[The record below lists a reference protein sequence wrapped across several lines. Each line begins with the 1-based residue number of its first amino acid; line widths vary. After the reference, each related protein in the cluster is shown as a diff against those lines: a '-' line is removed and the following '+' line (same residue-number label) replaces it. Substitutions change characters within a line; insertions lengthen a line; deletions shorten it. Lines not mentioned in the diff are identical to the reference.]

1 MKTDLKQSLNR
12 AVDQLP
18 HPSFRDIAD
27 QPVIKLEVMDRIAVQ
42 EENVHRKFSKQFYRY
57 AVPVFLCLLLL
68 LPGFGYVRSN
78 LLVDGIID
86 LDVNPSIE
94 ITINRRDRVLQVKGL
109 NEEAREVLDGTDYRT
124 WDVRDAVGD
133 LVLRLNDRQY
143 ISRDQRTVLLSVESK
158 SPEKTERIKKELSA
172 SIEAALAGTEI
183 QPLVVRQSRPKD
195 HGLQKKANE
204 YHISSGKMR
213 LVEEAARKAPDR
225 DERELA
231 GSAVDELYRL
241 LRNGGGGRP
250 DWLETDR
257 DLDDD
262 RDGDWDDQDRD
273 EDDGRDGD
281 DDGQERD
288 KEAAGRDDEGR
299 DDDDDRDDEDWD
311 DDGHTRGN
319 GGNHTRDNDGEDR
332 DSDGDS
338 ETKGPGKAERKD
350 SGKDSDG
357 SGRREHDSD
366 SDDDDE
372 DDDNDDDKADDK
384 DGKSA
389 VNGQGNHRETNPA
402 GQNDS
407 ADDRDDDDSG
417 HDDGKEANGGKDG
430 DEDDSGQNDGR
441 EDDDDR
447 DDDNGG
453 GKDNDGDDDD
463 GGDDDSGDDDG
474 DDGDNGEDDD

>member
-27 QPVIKLEVMDRIAVQ
+27 QPVIKMEVMDRIAVQ
-42 EENVHRKFSKQFYRY
+42 EENVHRKYSKQFYRY

-288 KEAAGRDDEGR
+288 KEAAGRDDE
-299 DDDDDRDDEDWD
+299 DRDDEDWD

-366 SDDDDE
+366 SDDGDE

-430 DEDDSGQNDGR
+430 GDEDDDDSGQNDGR
-441 EDDDDR
+441 EDDVDR

-453 GKDNDGDDDD
+453 GKDNDGD
-463 GGDDDSGDDDG
+463 DDDSGDDDG

>member
-27 QPVIKLEVMDRIAVQ
+27 PPVIKMETMDRFAAQ
-42 EENVHRKFSKQFYRY
+42 EEKSRRKDWKQFYRY

-94 ITINRRDRVLQVKGL
+94 ITINRRDRVLQVTGL
-109 NEEAREVLDGTDYRT
+109 NEEAVEILAGTDYRT
-124 WDVRDAVGD
+124 WDVRDAVSD
-133 LVLRLNDRQY
+133 LILRLNDKQY
-143 ISRDQRTVLLSVESK
+143 ISRNQRTVLLSVDSK
-158 SPEKTERIKKELSA
+158 NPEKAERIKQELSA

-195 HGLQKKANE
+195 RDLQKRANE

-213 LVEEAARKAPDR
+213 LVEEAARKDPDR

-231 GSAVDELYRL
+231 GTAVDELYRL

-257 DLDDD
+257 DADEDWDSDDQ
-262 RDGDWDDQDRD
+262 DGDDDDQDRD
-273 EDDGRDGD
+273 E
-281 DDGQERD
+281 E
-288 KEAAGRDDEGR
+288 EADR
-299 DDDDDRDDEDWD
+299 DDDDRDDD
-311 DDGHTRGN
+311 D
-319 GGNHTRDNDGEDR
+319 RDNDDRDDDDRADDDQADADRDDDRDDDDRDDDQNDDAGRIDDDR

-338 ETKGPGKAERKD
+338 EKKSPGKAERKD
-350 SGKDSDG
+350 SDDSD
-357 SGRREHDSD
+357 RRGHDSD
-366 SDDDDE
+366 SDDGDE
-372 DDDNDDDKADDK
+372 DDDKDDDK
-384 DGKSA
+384 DGKRA
-389 VNGQGNHRETNPA
+389 VNGQGNHRETNPT
-402 GQNDS
+402 GKNDS
-407 ADDRDDDDSG
+407 ADDRDDD
-417 HDDGKEANGGKDG
+417 HDDD
-430 DEDDSGQNDGR
+430 DDDDSDHDGGPDDDRSQNDGR

-453 GKDNDGDDDD
+453 GKDDDGD
-463 GGDDDSGDDDG
+463 DDDSGDDDG
-474 DDGDNGEDDD
+474 DDGDSGEDDD

>member
-27 QPVIKLEVMDRIAVQ
+27 PPVIKMETMDRFAAQ
-42 EENVHRKFSKQFYRY
+42 EEKSRRKDWKQFYRY

-94 ITINRRDRVLQVKGL
+94 ITINRRDRVLQVTGL
-109 NEEAREVLDGTDYRT
+109 NEEAVEILAGTDYRT

-133 LVLRLNDRQY
+133 LILRLNDKQY
-143 ISRDQRTVLLSVESK
+143 ISRNQRTVLLSVDSK
-158 SPEKTERIKKELSA
+158 NPEKAERIKQELSA

-195 HGLQKKANE
+195 RDLQKRANE

-231 GSAVDELYRL
+231 GTAVDELYRL

-257 DLDDD
+257 DADEDWDSDDQ
-262 RDGDWDDQDRD
+262 DGDDDDQDRD
-273 EDDGRDGD
+273 E
-281 DDGQERD
+281 E
-288 KEAAGRDDEGR
+288 EAGR
-299 DDDDDRDDEDWD
+299 DDDDRDDDDRDDADRD
-311 DDGHTRGN
+311 DDD
-319 GGNHTRDNDGEDR
+319 RDDADWADTDRDDDDRNDDDR

-338 ETKGPGKAERKD
+338 EKKSPGKAERKD
-350 SGKDSDG
+350 SDDSD
-357 SGRREHDSD
+357 RRGHDSG
-366 SDDDDE
+366 SD
-372 DDDNDDDKADDK
+372 
-384 DGKSA
+384 
-389 VNGQGNHRETNPA
+389 
-402 GQNDS
+402 
-407 ADDRDDDDSG
+407 
-417 HDDGKEANGGKDG
+417 DG
-430 DEDDSGQNDGR
+430 DEDD
-441 EDDDDR
+441 EDDK
-447 DDDNGG
+447 DDDCLLYTSPSPR
-453 GKDNDGDDDD
+453 DC
-463 GGDDDSGDDDG
+463 S
-474 DDGDNGEDDD
+474 

>member
-42 EENVHRKFSKQFYRY
+42 EENVHRKYSKQFYRY

-109 NEEAREVLDGTDYRT
+109 NEEAREVLAGTDYRT

-262 RDGDWDDQDRD
+262 REGDWDDQDQD

-281 DDGQERD
+281 DDGQDRD
-288 KEAAGRDDEGR
+288 KEAAGRDDE
-299 DDDDDRDDEDWD
+299 DRDDEDWD

-366 SDDDDE
+366 SDDGDE

-441 EDDDDR
+441 EDDVDR

-453 GKDNDGDDDD
+453 GKDNDGDDDNR
-463 GGDDDSGDDDG
+463 GDDDGGDDDG
-474 DDGDNGEDDD
+474 DDGEDDD

>member
-42 EENVHRKFSKQFYRY
+42 EENVHRKYSKQFYRY

-109 NEEAREVLDGTDYRT
+109 NEEAREVLAGTDYRT

-262 RDGDWDDQDRD
+262 REGDWDDQ
-273 EDDGRDGD
+273 
-281 DDGQERD
+281 
-288 KEAAGRDDEGR
+288 
-299 DDDDDRDDEDWD
+299 DRDDEDWD

-366 SDDDDE
+366 SDDGDE

-441 EDDDDR
+441 EDDVDR

-453 GKDNDGDDDD
+453 GKDNDGDDDNS
-463 GGDDDSGDDDG
+463 GDDDGGDDDG
-474 DDGDNGEDDD
+474 DDGEDDD

>member
-27 QPVIKLEVMDRIAVQ
+27 PPVIKMETMDRFAVQ
-42 EENVHRKFSKQFYRY
+42 EEKSRRKDWKQFYRY

-94 ITINRRDRVLQVKGL
+94 ITINRRDRVLQVTGL
-109 NEEAREVLDGTDYRT
+109 NEEAVEILAGTDYRT

-133 LVLRLNDRQY
+133 LILRLNDKQY
-143 ISRDQRTVLLSVESK
+143 ISRNQRTVLLSVDSK
-158 SPEKTERIKKELSA
+158 NPEKAERIKQELSA

-195 HGLQKKANE
+195 RDLQKRANE
-204 YHISSGKMR
+204 YHISSGKLR

-231 GSAVDELYRL
+231 GTAVDELYHL

-257 DLDDD
+257 DADEDWDSDDQ
-262 RDGDWDDQDRD
+262 DGDDDDQDRD
-273 EDDGRDGD
+273 EEG
-281 DDGQERD
+281 
-288 KEAAGRDDEGR
+288 AGRDDADR
-299 DDDDDRDDEDWD
+299 DDDDRDDADQND
-311 DDGHTRGN
+311 DDGRI
-319 GGNHTRDNDGEDR
+319 DDDR

-338 ETKGPGKAERKD
+338 EKKSPGKAERKD
-350 SGKDSDG
+350 SDDSD
-357 SGRREHDSD
+357 RRGHDSG
-366 SDDDDE
+366 SDDGDEDDE
-372 DDDNDDDKADDK
+372 DDKDDDK
-384 DGKSA
+384 DGKRA
-389 VNGQGNHRETNPA
+389 VYGQGNHRETNPT
-402 GQNDS
+402 GKNDS
-407 ADDRDDDDSG
+407 ADDRDDD
-417 HDDGKEANGGKDG
+417 HDD
-430 DEDDSGQNDGR
+430 DDSDHDGGPDDDRSQNDGR
-441 EDDDDR
+441 EEDDDR

-453 GKDNDGDDDD
+453 GKDDDGDDDD
-463 GGDDDSGDDDG
+463 SGDEDG
-474 DDGDNGEDDD
+474 DDGDSGEDDD

>member
-27 QPVIKLEVMDRIAVQ
+27 PPVIKMETMDRFAAQ
-42 EENVHRKFSKQFYRY
+42 EEKSRRKDWKQFYRY

-94 ITINRRDRVLQVKGL
+94 ITINRRDRVLQVTGL
-109 NEEAREVLDGTDYRT
+109 NEEAVEILAGTDYRT
-124 WDVRDAVGD
+124 WDVRDVVGD
-133 LVLRLNDRQY
+133 LILRLNDKQY
-143 ISRDQRTVLLSVESK
+143 ISRNQRTVLLSVDSK
-158 SPEKTERIKKELSA
+158 NPEKAERIKQELSA

-195 HGLQKKANE
+195 RDLQKRANE

-231 GSAVDELYRL
+231 GTAVDELYRL

-257 DLDDD
+257 DADEDWDSDDQ
-262 RDGDWDDQDRD
+262 DGDDDDQDRD
-273 EDDGRDGD
+273 E
-281 DDGQERD
+281 E
-288 KEAAGRDDEGR
+288 EAGR
-299 DDDDDRDDEDWD
+299 DDDDRDDDDRDDADRD
-311 DDGHTRGN
+311 DDD
-319 GGNHTRDNDGEDR
+319 RDDADWADTDRDDDDRNDDDR

-338 ETKGPGKAERKD
+338 EKKSPGKAERKD
-350 SGKDSDG
+350 SDDSD
-357 SGRREHDSD
+357 RRGHDSG
-366 SDDDDE
+366 SDDGDEDDE
-372 DDDNDDDKADDK
+372 DDKDDDK
-384 DGKSA
+384 DGKRA
-389 VNGQGNHRETNPA
+389 VNGQGNHRETNPT
-402 GQNDS
+402 GKNGS
-407 ADDRDDDDSG
+407 ADDRDADHDDDDDDDSD
-417 HDDGKEANGGKDG
+417 HDGGPDG
-430 DEDDSGQNDGR
+430 DRSQNDGG

-453 GKDNDGDDDD
+453 GKDDDGDE
-463 GGDDDSGDDDG
+463 DDSGDEDG
-474 DDGDNGEDDD
+474 DDGDSGEDDD

>member
-27 QPVIKLEVMDRIAVQ
+27 PPVIKMETMDRFAAQ
-42 EENVHRKFSKQFYRY
+42 EEKSRRKDWKQFYRY

-94 ITINRRDRVLQVKGL
+94 ITINRRDRVLQVTGL
-109 NEEAREVLDGTDYRT
+109 NEEAVEILAGTDYRT

-133 LVLRLNDRQY
+133 LILRLNDKQY
-143 ISRDQRTVLLSVESK
+143 ISRNQRTVLLSVDSK
-158 SPEKTERIKKELSA
+158 NPEKAERIKQELSA

-195 HGLQKKANE
+195 RDLQKRANE

-231 GSAVDELYRL
+231 GTAVDELYRL

-257 DLDDD
+257 DADEDWDSDDQ
-262 RDGDWDDQDRD
+262 DGDDDDQDRD
-273 EDDGRDGD
+273 E
-281 DDGQERD
+281 E
-288 KEAAGRDDEGR
+288 EAGR
-299 DDDDDRDDEDWD
+299 DDDDRDDDDRD
-311 DDGHTRGN
+311 DDD
-319 GGNHTRDNDGEDR
+319 RDDDDRADDDQADADRDDDRDDDDRDDDQNADDGWIDDDR

-338 ETKGPGKAERKD
+338 EKKSPGKAERKD
-350 SGKDSDG
+350 SDDSD
-357 SGRREHDSD
+357 RRGHDSG
-366 SDDDDE
+366 SDDGDE
-372 DDDNDDDKADDK
+372 DDDKDDDK
-384 DGKSA
+384 DGKRA
-389 VNGQGNHRETNPA
+389 VNSQGNHRETNPT
-402 GQNDS
+402 GKNDS
-407 ADDRDDDDSG
+407 ADDRDADHDDDDDDDSD
-417 HDDGKEANGGKDG
+417 HDGGPDG
-430 DEDDSGQNDGR
+430 DRSQNDGR

-453 GKDNDGDDDD
+453 GKDDNGD
-463 GGDDDSGDDDG
+463 DDDSGDEDG
-474 DDGDNGEDDD
+474 DDGDSGEDDD

>member
-27 QPVIKLEVMDRIAVQ
+27 PPVIKMETMDRFAAQ
-42 EENVHRKFSKQFYRY
+42 EEKSWRKDLKQFYRY

-78 LLVDGIID
+78 LLVDGISD

-94 ITINRRDRVLQVKGL
+94 ITINRRDRVLQVTGL
-109 NEEAREVLDGTDYRT
+109 NEEAVEILAGTDYRT
-124 WDVRDAVGD
+124 WDVREAVGD
-133 LVLRLNDRQY
+133 LILRLNDKQY
-143 ISRDQRTVLLSVESK
+143 ISRNQRTVLLSVDSK
-158 SPEKTERIKKELSA
+158 NPEKAERIKQELSA

-195 HGLQKKANE
+195 RDLQKRANE

-231 GSAVDELYRL
+231 GTAVDELYRL

-257 DLDDD
+257 DPDEDWDSDDQDDD
-262 RDGDWDDQDRD
+262 DDGQDRD
-273 EDDGRDGD
+273 EKEADQD
-281 DDGQERD
+281 DDDR
-288 KEAAGRDDEGR
+288 
-299 DDDDDRDDEDWD
+299 DDDDRDDEDRDDDDQNDDDRD
-311 DDGHTRGN
+311 DDGRN
-319 GGNHTRDNDGEDR
+319 DDDRDDDDR
-332 DSDGDS
+332 DSGGDS
-338 ETKGPGKAERKD
+338 EKKSPGKAERKD
-350 SGKDSDG
+350 SDDSD
-357 SGRREHDSD
+357 RRGHDSG
-366 SDDDDE
+366 SDDGDE
-372 DDDNDDDKADDK
+372 DDDKDDDKDYDKDDEK
-384 DGKSA
+384 DGKRA
-389 VNGQGNHRETNPA
+389 VNGQGNHREPNPA
-402 GQNDS
+402 GKNDS
-407 ADDRDDDDSG
+407 ADDRDADHDDD
-417 HDDGKEANGGKDG
+417 A
-430 DEDDSGQNDGR
+430 DDSDHDGGPDDDRSQNAGR

-453 GKDNDGDDDD
+453 GKDDD
-463 GGDDDSGDDDG
+463 GDDDG
-474 DDGDNGEDDD
+474 DDGDSGEYDD

>member
-42 EENVHRKFSKQFYRY
+42 EENVHRKYSKQFYRY

-94 ITINRRDRVLQVKGL
+94 ITINSRDRVLQVKGL
-109 NEEAREVLDGTDYRT
+109 NEEAREVLAGTDYRT

-262 RDGDWDDQDRD
+262 REGDWDDQDQD

-281 DDGQERD
+281 DDGQDRD
-288 KEAAGRDDEGR
+288 KEAAGRDDE
-299 DDDDDRDDEDWD
+299 DRDDEDWD

-366 SDDDDE
+366 SDDGDE

-441 EDDDDR
+441 EDDVDR

-453 GKDNDGDDDD
+453 GKDNDGDDDNS
-463 GGDDDSGDDDG
+463 GDDDGGDDDG
-474 DDGDNGEDDD
+474 DDGEDDD

>member
-27 QPVIKLEVMDRIAVQ
+27 QPVIKMEVMDRIAVQ
-42 EENVHRKFSKQFYRY
+42 EENVHRKYSKQFYRY

-281 DDGQERD
+281 DDG
-288 KEAAGRDDEGR
+288 R
-299 DDDDDRDDEDWD
+299 DDDDDRDDDEDRDDEDWD

-366 SDDDDE
+366 SDDGDE
-372 DDDNDDDKADDK
+372 DDDNHDDKADDK

-430 DEDDSGQNDGR
+430 GDEDDDDSGQNDGR

-453 GKDNDGDDDD
+453 GKDNNGDDDD
-463 GGDDDSGDDDG
+463 SGDDDSGDDDG

>member
-27 QPVIKLEVMDRIAVQ
+27 PPVIKMETMDRFAAQ
-42 EENVHRKFSKQFYRY
+42 EEKSRRKDWKQFYRY

-94 ITINRRDRVLQVKGL
+94 ITINRRDRVLQVTGL
-109 NEEAREVLDGTDYRT
+109 NEEAVEILAGTDYRT
-124 WDVRDAVGD
+124 WDVRDAVSD
-133 LVLRLNDRQY
+133 LILRLNDKQY
-143 ISRDQRTVLLSVESK
+143 ISRNQRTVLLSVDSK
-158 SPEKTERIKKELSA
+158 NPEKAERIKQELSA
-172 SIEAALAGTEI
+172 SIEVALAGTEI

-195 HGLQKKANE
+195 RDLQKRANE

-213 LVEEAARKAPDR
+213 LVEEAARKDPDR

-231 GSAVDELYRL
+231 GTAVDELYRL

-257 DLDDD
+257 DADEDWDSDDQ
-262 RDGDWDDQDRD
+262 DGDDADQDRD
-273 EDDGRDGD
+273 EEGT
-281 DDGQERD
+281 
-288 KEAAGRDDEGR
+288 GRDDAGR
-299 DDDDDRDDEDWD
+299 DDDDRDDDDRD
-311 DDGHTRGN
+311 DDD
-319 GGNHTRDNDGEDR
+319 RDDDDRADDDQADADRDDDRDDDDRDDDQNADDGWIDDDR

-338 ETKGPGKAERKD
+338 EKKSPGKAERKD
-350 SGKDSDG
+350 SDDSD
-357 SGRREHDSD
+357 RRGHDSD
-366 SDDDDE
+366 SDDGDE
-372 DDDNDDDKADDK
+372 DDDKDDDK
-384 DGKSA
+384 DGKRA
-389 VNGQGNHRETNPA
+389 VKGQGNHRETNPT
-402 GQNDS
+402 GKNDS
-407 ADDRDDDDSG
+407 ADDRGADHDDHDDDDSD
-417 HDDGKEANGGKDG
+417 HDGGP
-430 DEDDSGQNDGR
+430 DDDRSQNDGR

-453 GKDNDGDDDD
+453 GKDDDGDE
-463 GGDDDSGDDDG
+463 DDSGDEDG
-474 DDGDNGEDDD
+474 DDGDSGEDDD

>member
-27 QPVIKLEVMDRIAVQ
+27 PPVIKMETMDRFAAQ
-42 EENVHRKFSKQFYRY
+42 EEKSRRKDWKQFYRY

-94 ITINRRDRVLQVKGL
+94 ITINRRDRVLQVTGL
-109 NEEAREVLDGTDYRT
+109 NEEAVEILAGTDYRT

-133 LVLRLNDRQY
+133 LILRLNDKQY
-143 ISRDQRTVLLSVESK
+143 ISRNQRTVLLSVDSK
-158 SPEKTERIKKELSA
+158 NPEKAERIKQELSA

-195 HGLQKKANE
+195 RDLQKRANE

-231 GSAVDELYRL
+231 GTAVDELYRL

-257 DLDDD
+257 DADEDWDSDDQ
-262 RDGDWDDQDRD
+262 DGDDDDQDRD
-273 EDDGRDGD
+273 E
-281 DDGQERD
+281 E
-288 KEAAGRDDEGR
+288 EADR
-299 DDDDDRDDEDWD
+299 DDDDRDDDDRD
-311 DDGHTRGN
+311 DDD
-319 GGNHTRDNDGEDR
+319 RDDDDRADDDQADADRDDDRDDDDRDDDQNDDDR

-338 ETKGPGKAERKD
+338 EKKSPGKAERKD
-350 SGKDSDG
+350 SDDSD
-357 SGRREHDSD
+357 RRGHDSG
-366 SDDDDE
+366 SDDGDE
-372 DDDNDDDKADDK
+372 DDDKDDDK
-384 DGKSA
+384 DGKRA
-389 VNGQGNHRETNPA
+389 VNGQGNHRETNPT
-402 GQNDS
+402 GKNDS
-407 ADDRDDDDSG
+407 ADDRDADHDDDDSD
-417 HDDGKEANGGKDG
+417 HDGGP
-430 DEDDSGQNDGR
+430 DDDRSQNDGR

-453 GKDNDGDDDD
+453 GKDDDGDE
-463 GGDDDSGDDDG
+463 DDSGDEDG
-474 DDGDNGEDDD
+474 DDGDSGEDDD

>member
-42 EENVHRKFSKQFYRY
+42 EENVHRKYSKQFYRY

-109 NEEAREVLDGTDYRT
+109 NEEAREVLAGTDYRT

-250 DWLETDR
+250 DGLETDR

-262 RDGDWDDQDRD
+262 REGDWDDQDQD

-281 DDGQERD
+281 DDGQDRD
-288 KEAAGRDDEGR
+288 KEAAGRDDE
-299 DDDDDRDDEDWD
+299 DRDDEDWD

-366 SDDDDE
+366 SDDGDE

-441 EDDDDR
+441 EDDVDR

-453 GKDNDGDDDD
+453 GKDNDGDDDNS
-463 GGDDDSGDDDG
+463 GDDDGGDDDG
-474 DDGDNGEDDD
+474 DDGEDDD

>member
-27 QPVIKLEVMDRIAVQ
+27 QPVIKMEVMDRIAVQ
-42 EENVHRKFSKQFYRY
+42 EENVHRKYSKQFYRY

-281 DDGQERD
+281 DDGRD
-288 KEAAGRDDEGR
+288 DDEERDDEE
-299 DDDDDRDDEDWD
+299 DRDDED
-311 DDGHTRGN
+311 G
-319 GGNHTRDNDGEDR
+319 

-366 SDDDDE
+366 SDDGDE

-389 VNGQGNHRETNPA
+389 VNGQGNHRETNPT

-453 GKDNDGDDDD
+453 GKDNAGDDDD

>member
-42 EENVHRKFSKQFYRY
+42 EENVHRKYSKQFYRY

-109 NEEAREVLDGTDYRT
+109 NEEAREVLARTHYRT

-262 RDGDWDDQDRD
+262 REGDWDDQDQD

-281 DDGQERD
+281 DDGQDRD
-288 KEAAGRDDEGR
+288 KEAAGRDDE
-299 DDDDDRDDEDWD
+299 DRDDEDWD

-366 SDDDDE
+366 SDDGDE

-441 EDDDDR
+441 EDDVDR

-453 GKDNDGDDDD
+453 GKDNDGDDDNS
-463 GGDDDSGDDDG
+463 GDDDGGDDDG
-474 DDGDNGEDDD
+474 DDGEDDD

>member
-27 QPVIKLEVMDRIAVQ
+27 PPVIKMETMDRFAAQ
-42 EENVHRKFSKQFYRY
+42 EEKSRRKDWKQFYRY

-94 ITINRRDRVLQVKGL
+94 ITINRRDRVLQVTGL
-109 NEEAREVLDGTDYRT
+109 NEEAVEILAGTDYRT

-133 LVLRLNDRQY
+133 LILRLNDKQY
-143 ISRDQRTVLLSVESK
+143 ISRNQRTVLLSVDSK
-158 SPEKTERIKKELSA
+158 NPEKAERIKQELSA

-195 HGLQKKANE
+195 RDLQKRANE

-231 GSAVDELYRL
+231 GTAVDELYRL

-257 DLDDD
+257 DADEDWDSDDQ
-262 RDGDWDDQDRD
+262 DGDDDDQDRD
-273 EDDGRDGD
+273 E
-281 DDGQERD
+281 E
-288 KEAAGRDDEGR
+288 EAGR
-299 DDDDDRDDEDWD
+299 DDDDRDDDDRD
-311 DDGHTRGN
+311 DDD
-319 GGNHTRDNDGEDR
+319 RDDDDRADDDQADADRDDDRDDDDRDDDQNADDGWIDDDR

-338 ETKGPGKAERKD
+338 EKKSPGKAERKD
-350 SGKDSDG
+350 SDDSD
-357 SGRREHDSD
+357 RRGHDSG
-366 SDDDDE
+366 SDDGDE
-372 DDDNDDDKADDK
+372 DDDKDDDK
-384 DGKSA
+384 DGKRA
-389 VNGQGNHRETNPA
+389 VNSQGNHRETNPT
-402 GQNDS
+402 GKNDS
-407 ADDRDDDDSG
+407 ADDRGADHDDDDDDDSD
-417 HDDGKEANGGKDG
+417 HDGGPDG
-430 DEDDSGQNDGR
+430 DRSQNDGR

-453 GKDNDGDDDD
+453 GKDDDGDE
-463 GGDDDSGDDDG
+463 DDSGDEDG
-474 DDGDNGEDDD
+474 DDGDSGEDDD

>member
-27 QPVIKLEVMDRIAVQ
+27 PPVIKMETMDRFAAQ
-42 EENVHRKFSKQFYRY
+42 EEKSRRKDWKQFYRY

-94 ITINRRDRVLQVKGL
+94 ITINRRDRVLQVTGL
-109 NEEAREVLDGTDYRT
+109 NEEAVEILAGTDYRT

-133 LVLRLNDRQY
+133 LILRLNDKQY
-143 ISRDQRTVLLSVESK
+143 ISRNQRTVLLSVDSK
-158 SPEKTERIKKELSA
+158 NPEKAERIKQELSA

-195 HGLQKKANE
+195 RDLQKRANE

-231 GSAVDELYRL
+231 GTAVDELYRL

-257 DLDDD
+257 DADWDSDDQ
-262 RDGDWDDQDRD
+262 DGDDDDQDRD
-273 EDDGRDGD
+273 EEG
-281 DDGQERD
+281 
-288 KEAAGRDDEGR
+288 AGRDDAGR
-299 DDDDDRDDEDWD
+299 DDDDRDDDDRDDDDRDDADRADADRDDDDRDDDQND
-311 DDGHTRGN
+311 DDGRI
-319 GGNHTRDNDGEDR
+319 DDDR

-338 ETKGPGKAERKD
+338 EKKSPGKAERKD
-350 SGKDSDG
+350 SDDSD
-357 SGRREHDSD
+357 RRGHDSG
-366 SDDDDE
+366 SDDGDE
-372 DDDNDDDKADDK
+372 DDDKDDDK
-384 DGKSA
+384 DGKRA
-389 VNGQGNHRETNPA
+389 VNGQGNHRETNPT
-402 GQNDS
+402 GKNDS
-407 ADDRDDDDSG
+407 ADDRDDD
-417 HDDGKEANGGKDG
+417 HDD
-430 DEDDSGQNDGR
+430 DDSDHDGGPDDDRSQNDGR

-453 GKDNDGDDDD
+453 GKDDDGDE
-463 GGDDDSGDDDG
+463 DG
-474 DDGDNGEDDD
+474 DDGDSGEDDD

>member
-27 QPVIKLEVMDRIAVQ
+27 PPVIKMETMDRFAAQ
-42 EENVHRKFSKQFYRY
+42 EEKSRRKDWKQFYRY

-94 ITINRRDRVLQVKGL
+94 ITINRRDRVLQVTGL
-109 NEEAREVLDGTDYRT
+109 NEEAVEILAGTDYRT

-133 LVLRLNDRQY
+133 LILRLNDKQY
-143 ISRDQRTVLLSVESK
+143 ISRNQRTVLLSVDSK
-158 SPEKTERIKKELSA
+158 NPEKAERIKQELSA

-195 HGLQKKANE
+195 RDLQKRANE

-231 GSAVDELYRL
+231 GTAVDELYRL

-257 DLDDD
+257 DADEDWDSDDQ
-262 RDGDWDDQDRD
+262 DGDDDDQDRD
-273 EDDGRDGD
+273 EEETDR
-281 DDGQERD
+281 
-288 KEAAGRDDEGR
+288 
-299 DDDDDRDDEDWD
+299 DDDDRDDDDRD
-311 DDGHTRGN
+311 DDD
-319 GGNHTRDNDGEDR
+319 RDDDDRADDDQADADRDDDRDDDDRDDDQNDDDR

-338 ETKGPGKAERKD
+338 EKKSPGKAERKD
-350 SGKDSDG
+350 SDDSD
-357 SGRREHDSD
+357 RRGHDSG
-366 SDDDDE
+366 SDDGDE
-372 DDDNDDDKADDK
+372 DDDKDDDK
-384 DGKSA
+384 DGKRA
-389 VNGQGNHRETNPA
+389 VNGQGNHRETNPT
-402 GQNDS
+402 GKNDS
-407 ADDRDDDDSG
+407 ADDRDADHDDDDSD
-417 HDDGKEANGGKDG
+417 HDGGP
-430 DEDDSGQNDGR
+430 DDDRSQNDGR

-453 GKDNDGDDDD
+453 GKDDDGDE
-463 GGDDDSGDDDG
+463 DDSGDEDG
-474 DDGDNGEDDD
+474 DDGDSGEDDD

>member
-27 QPVIKLEVMDRIAVQ
+27 PPVIKMETMDRFAVQ
-42 EENVHRKFSKQFYRY
+42 EEKSRRKDWKQFYRY

-94 ITINRRDRVLQVKGL
+94 ITINRRDRVLQVTGL
-109 NEEAREVLDGTDYRT
+109 NEEAVEILAGTDYRT

-133 LVLRLNDRQY
+133 LILRLNDKQY
-143 ISRDQRTVLLSVESK
+143 ISRNQRTVLLSVDSK
-158 SPEKTERIKKELSA
+158 NPEKAERIKQELSA

-195 HGLQKKANE
+195 RDLQKRANE

-231 GSAVDELYRL
+231 GTAVDELYRL

-257 DLDDD
+257 EADEDWDSDDQ
-262 RDGDWDDQDRD
+262 DGDDDDQDRD
-273 EDDGRDGD
+273 EEG
-281 DDGQERD
+281 
-288 KEAAGRDDEGR
+288 AGRDDAGR
-299 DDDDDRDDEDWD
+299 DDDDRDDDDRD
-311 DDGHTRGN
+311 DDD
-319 GGNHTRDNDGEDR
+319 RDDADRADDDRDDDDQNDDDR

-338 ETKGPGKAERKD
+338 EKKSPGKAERKD
-350 SGKDSDG
+350 SDDSD
-357 SGRREHDSD
+357 RRGHDSG
-366 SDDDDE
+366 SDDGDEDDE
-372 DDDNDDDKADDK
+372 DDKDDDK
-384 DGKSA
+384 DGKRA
-389 VNGQGNHRETNPA
+389 VNSQGNHRETNPT
-402 GQNDS
+402 GKNDS
-407 ADDRDDDDSG
+407 ADDRDDD
-417 HDDGKEANGGKDG
+417 HDDHD
-430 DEDDSGQNDGR
+430 DDDSDHDGGPDDDRSQNDGR
-441 EDDDDR
+441 EEDDDR

-453 GKDNDGDDDD
+453 GKDDDGDDDD
-463 GGDDDSGDDDG
+463 SGDEDG
-474 DDGDNGEDDD
+474 DDGDSGEDDD

>member
-27 QPVIKLEVMDRIAVQ
+27 PPVIKMETMDRFAVQ
-42 EENVHRKFSKQFYRY
+42 EEKSRRKDWKQFYRY

-94 ITINRRDRVLQVKGL
+94 ITINRRDRVLQVTGL
-109 NEEAREVLDGTDYRT
+109 NEEAVEILAGTDYRT

-133 LVLRLNDRQY
+133 LILRLNDKQY
-143 ISRDQRTVLLSVESK
+143 ISRNQRTVLLSVDSK
-158 SPEKTERIKKELSA
+158 NPEKAERIKQELSA

-195 HGLQKKANE
+195 RDLQKRANE

-231 GSAVDELYRL
+231 GTAVDELYHL

-257 DLDDD
+257 DAAEAWDSDDQ
-262 RDGDWDDQDRD
+262 DGDDDDQDRD
-273 EDDGRDGD
+273 EEG
-281 DDGQERD
+281 
-288 KEAAGRDDEGR
+288 AGRDDADR
-299 DDDDDRDDEDWD
+299 DDDDRDDADQND
-311 DDGHTRGN
+311 DDGRI
-319 GGNHTRDNDGEDR
+319 DDDR

-338 ETKGPGKAERKD
+338 EKKSPGKAERKD
-350 SGKDSDG
+350 SDDSD
-357 SGRREHDSD
+357 RRGHDSG
-366 SDDDDE
+366 SDDGDEDDE
-372 DDDNDDDKADDK
+372 DDKDDDK
-384 DGKSA
+384 DGKRA
-389 VNGQGNHRETNPA
+389 VYGQGNHRETNPT
-402 GQNDS
+402 GKNDS
-407 ADDRDDDDSG
+407 ADDRDDD
-417 HDDGKEANGGKDG
+417 HDD
-430 DEDDSGQNDGR
+430 DDSDHDGGPDDDRSQNDGR
-441 EDDDDR
+441 EEDDDR

-453 GKDNDGDDDD
+453 GKDDDGDDDD
-463 GGDDDSGDDDG
+463 SGDEDG
-474 DDGDNGEDDD
+474 DDGDSGEDDD

>member
-42 EENVHRKFSKQFYRY
+42 EENVHRKYSKQFYRY

-109 NEEAREVLDGTDYRT
+109 NEEAREVLAGTDYRT

-262 RDGDWDDQDRD
+262 REGDWDDQDQD

-281 DDGQERD
+281 DDGQDRD
-288 KEAAGRDDEGR
+288 KEAAGGTMRTGT
-299 DDDDDRDDEDWD
+299 
-311 DDGHTRGN
+311 TRTGTTTAIPEATAVITP
-319 GGNHTRDNDGEDR
+319 GTMTARTGIPTAILKRKAPAKRRER
-332 DSDGDS
+332 I
-338 ETKGPGKAERKD
+338 PGKIPTVLAAENTIPTAMTAMRMMIMTTIKPMI
-350 SGKDSDG
+350 KTA
-357 SGRREHDSD
+357 
-366 SDDDDE
+366 
-372 DDDNDDDKADDK
+372 K
-384 DGKSA
+384 
-389 VNGQGNHRETNPA
+389 VL
-402 GQNDS
+402 
-407 ADDRDDDDSG
+407 
-417 HDDGKEANGGKDG
+417 
-430 DEDDSGQNDGR
+430 
-441 EDDDDR
+441 
-447 DDDNGG
+447 
-453 GKDNDGDDDD
+453 
-463 GGDDDSGDDDG
+463 
-474 DDGDNGEDDD
+474 

>member
-42 EENVHRKFSKQFYRY
+42 EENVHRKYSKQFYRY

-109 NEEAREVLDGTDYRT
+109 NEEAREVLAGTDYRT

-262 RDGDWDDQDRD
+262 REGDWDDQDQD

-281 DDGQERD
+281 DDGQDRD
-288 KEAAGRDDEGR
+288 KEAAGRDDE
-299 DDDDDRDDEDWD
+299 DRDDEDWD

-366 SDDDDE
+366 SDDGDE

-441 EDDDDR
+441 EDDVDR

-453 GKDNDGDDDD
+453 GKDNDGDDDNS
-463 GGDDDSGDDDG
+463 GDDDGGDDDG
-474 DDGDNGEDDD
+474 DDGEDDD

>member
-27 QPVIKLEVMDRIAVQ
+27 PPVIKMETMDRFAVQ
-42 EENVHRKFSKQFYRY
+42 EEKSRRKDWKQFYRY

-94 ITINRRDRVLQVKGL
+94 ITINRRDRVLQVTGL
-109 NEEAREVLDGTDYRT
+109 NEEAVEILAGTDYRT

-133 LVLRLNDRQY
+133 LILRLNDKQY
-143 ISRDQRTVLLSVESK
+143 ISRNQRTVLLSVDSK
-158 SPEKTERIKKELSA
+158 NPEKAERIKQELSA

-195 HGLQKKANE
+195 RDLQKRANE

-231 GSAVDELYRL
+231 GTAVDELYHL

-257 DLDDD
+257 DADEDWDSDDQ
-262 RDGDWDDQDRD
+262 DGDDDDQDRD
-273 EDDGRDGD
+273 EEG
-281 DDGQERD
+281 
-288 KEAAGRDDEGR
+288 AGRDDADR
-299 DDDDDRDDEDWD
+299 DDDDRDDADQND
-311 DDGHTRGN
+311 DDGRI
-319 GGNHTRDNDGEDR
+319 DDDR

-338 ETKGPGKAERKD
+338 EKKSPGKAERKD
-350 SGKDSDG
+350 SDDSE
-357 SGRREHDSD
+357 RRGHDSG
-366 SDDDDE
+366 SDDGDEDDE
-372 DDDNDDDKADDK
+372 DDKDDDK
-384 DGKSA
+384 DGKRA
-389 VNGQGNHRETNPA
+389 VYGQGNHRETNPT
-402 GQNDS
+402 GKNDS
-407 ADDRDDDDSG
+407 ADDRDDD
-417 HDDGKEANGGKDG
+417 HDD
-430 DEDDSGQNDGR
+430 DDSDHDGGPDDDRSQNDGR
-441 EDDDDR
+441 EEDDDR

-453 GKDNDGDDDD
+453 GKDDDGDDDD
-463 GGDDDSGDDDG
+463 SGDEDG
-474 DDGDNGEDDD
+474 DDGDSGEDDD

>member
-27 QPVIKLEVMDRIAVQ
+27 PPVIKMETMDRFAAQ
-42 EENVHRKFSKQFYRY
+42 EEKSRRKDWKQFYRY

-94 ITINRRDRVLQVKGL
+94 ITINRRDRVLQVTGL
-109 NEEAREVLDGTDYRT
+109 NEEAVEILAGTDYRT

-133 LVLRLNDRQY
+133 LILRLNDKQY
-143 ISRDQRTVLLSVESK
+143 ISRNQRTVLLSVDSK
-158 SPEKTERIKKELSA
+158 NPEKAERIKQELSA

-195 HGLQKKANE
+195 RDLQKRANE

-231 GSAVDELYRL
+231 GTAVDELYHL

-257 DLDDD
+257 DADEDWDSDDQ
-262 RDGDWDDQDRD
+262 DGDDDDQDRD
-273 EDDGRDGD
+273 DAD
-281 DDGQERD
+281 
-288 KEAAGRDDEGR
+288 RDDADR
-299 DDDDDRDDEDWD
+299 DDADRDDDDRDDADQND
-311 DDGHTRGN
+311 DDGRI
-319 GGNHTRDNDGEDR
+319 DDDR

-338 ETKGPGKAERKD
+338 EKKSPGKAERKD
-350 SGKDSDG
+350 SDDSD
-357 SGRREHDSD
+357 RRGHDSG
-366 SDDDDE
+366 SDDGDEDDE
-372 DDDNDDDKADDK
+372 DDKDDDK
-384 DGKSA
+384 DGKRA
-389 VNGQGNHRETNPA
+389 VYGQGNHRETNPT
-402 GQNDS
+402 GKNDS
-407 ADDRDDDDSG
+407 ADDRDDD
-417 HDDGKEANGGKDG
+417 HDD
-430 DEDDSGQNDGR
+430 DDSDHDGGPDDDRSQNDGR
-441 EDDDDR
+441 EEDDDR

-453 GKDNDGDDDD
+453 GKDDDGDDDD
-463 GGDDDSGDDDG
+463 SGDEDG
-474 DDGDNGEDDD
+474 DDGDSGEDDD

>member
-27 QPVIKLEVMDRIAVQ
+27 PPVIKMETMDRFAAQ
-42 EENVHRKFSKQFYRY
+42 EEKSWRKDLKQFYRY

-94 ITINRRDRVLQVKGL
+94 ITINRRDRVLQVTGL
-109 NEEAREVLDGTDYRT
+109 NEEAVEILAGTDYRT
-124 WDVRDAVGD
+124 WDVREAVGD
-133 LVLRLNDRQY
+133 LILRLNDKQY
-143 ISRDQRTVLLSVESK
+143 ISRNQRTVLLSVDSK
-158 SPEKTERIKKELSA
+158 NPEKAERIKQELSA

-195 HGLQKKANE
+195 RDLQKRANE

-231 GSAVDELYRL
+231 GTAVDELYRL

-257 DLDDD
+257 DPDEDWDSDDQDDD
-262 RDGDWDDQDRD
+262 DDGQDRD
-273 EDDGRDGD
+273 EEG
-281 DDGQERD
+281 
-288 KEAAGRDDEGR
+288 AGRDDAGR
-299 DDDDDRDDEDWD
+299 DDDARDDDARDDDDRDDADRAD
-311 DDGHTRGN
+311 DD
-319 GGNHTRDNDGEDR
+319 RDDADQDDADRDDDDQNDDDR

-338 ETKGPGKAERKD
+338 EKKSPGKAERKD
-350 SGKDSDG
+350 SDDSD
-357 SGRREHDSD
+357 RRGHDSR
-366 SDDDDE
+366 SDDGDEDDE
-372 DDDNDDDKADDK
+372 DEKDDDK
-384 DGKSA
+384 DGKRA
-389 VNGQGNHRETNPA
+389 VNSQGNHRETNPT
-402 GQNDS
+402 GKNDS
-407 ADDRDDDDSG
+407 ADDRDDD
-417 HDDGKEANGGKDG
+417 HDDHD
-430 DEDDSGQNDGR
+430 DDDSDHDGGPDDDRSQNDGR
-441 EDDDDR
+441 EEDDDR

-453 GKDNDGDDDD
+453 GKDDDGDDDD
-463 GGDDDSGDDDG
+463 SGDEDG
-474 DDGDNGEDDD
+474 DDGDSGEDDD

>member
-27 QPVIKLEVMDRIAVQ
+27 PPVIKMETMDRFAAQ
-42 EENVHRKFSKQFYRY
+42 EEKSRRKDWKQFYRY

-94 ITINRRDRVLQVKGL
+94 ITINRRDRVLQVTGL
-109 NEEAREVLDGTDYRT
+109 NEEAVEILAGTDYRT

-133 LVLRLNDRQY
+133 LILRLNDKQY
-143 ISRDQRTVLLSVESK
+143 ISRNQRTVLLSVDSK
-158 SPEKTERIKKELSA
+158 NPEKAERIKQELSA

-195 HGLQKKANE
+195 RDLQKRANE

-231 GSAVDELYRL
+231 GTAVDELYRL

-257 DLDDD
+257 DA
-262 RDGDWDDQDRD
+262 DWDSDDQ
-273 EDDGRDGD
+273 DGD
-281 DDGQERD
+281 DDDQDWDEEG
-288 KEAAGRDDEGR
+288 AGRDDAGR
-299 DDDDDRDDEDWD
+299 DDDDRDDDDRDDDDRDDADRADADRDDDDRDDDQND
-311 DDGHTRGN
+311 DDGRI
-319 GGNHTRDNDGEDR
+319 DDDR

-338 ETKGPGKAERKD
+338 EKKSPGKAERKD
-350 SGKDSDG
+350 SDDSD
-357 SGRREHDSD
+357 RRGHDSG
-366 SDDDDE
+366 SDDGDE
-372 DDDNDDDKADDK
+372 DDDKDDDK
-384 DGKSA
+384 DGKRA
-389 VNGQGNHRETNPA
+389 VNGQGNHRETNPT
-402 GQNDS
+402 GKNDS
-407 ADDRDDDDSG
+407 ADDRDDD
-417 HDDGKEANGGKDG
+417 HDD
-430 DEDDSGQNDGR
+430 DDSDHDGGPDDDRSQNDGR

-453 GKDNDGDDDD
+453 GKDDDGDE
-463 GGDDDSGDDDG
+463 DG
-474 DDGDNGEDDD
+474 DDGDSGEDDD

>member
-27 QPVIKLEVMDRIAVQ
+27 RPVIKLEVMDRIAVQ
-42 EENVHRKFSKQFYRY
+42 EENVHRKYSKQFYRY

-109 NEEAREVLDGTDYRT
+109 NEEAREVLAGTDYRT

-262 RDGDWDDQDRD
+262 REGDWDDQDQD

-281 DDGQERD
+281 DDGQDRD
-288 KEAAGRDDEGR
+288 KEAAGRDDE
-299 DDDDDRDDEDWD
+299 DRDDEDWD

-366 SDDDDE
+366 SDDGDE

-441 EDDDDR
+441 EDDVDR

-453 GKDNDGDDDD
+453 GKDNDGDDDNS
-463 GGDDDSGDDDG
+463 GDDDGGDDDG
-474 DDGDNGEDDD
+474 DDGEDDD

>member
-1 MKTDLKQSLNR
+1 M
-12 AVDQLP
+12 
-18 HPSFRDIAD
+18 
-27 QPVIKLEVMDRIAVQ
+27 Q
-42 EENVHRKFSKQFYRY
+42 EENVHRKYSKQFYRY

-68 LPGFGYVRSN
+68 LPGFGYARSN

-109 NEEAREVLDGTDYRT
+109 NEEAREVLAGTDYRT

-262 RDGDWDDQDRD
+262 REGDWDDQDQD

-281 DDGQERD
+281 DDGQDRD
-288 KEAAGRDDEGR
+288 KEAAGRDDE
-299 DDDDDRDDEDWD
+299 DRDDEDWD

-366 SDDDDE
+366 SDDGDE
-372 DDDNDDDKADDK
+372 KADDK

-441 EDDDDR
+441 EDDVDR

-453 GKDNDGDDDD
+453 GKDNDGDDDNS
-463 GGDDDSGDDDG
+463 GDDDGGDDDG
-474 DDGDNGEDDD
+474 DDGEDDD

>member
-27 QPVIKLEVMDRIAVQ
+27 QPVIKLEVMDRIA
-42 EENVHRKFSKQFYRY
+42 EENVHRKYSKQFYRY

-109 NEEAREVLDGTDYRT
+109 NEEAREVLAGTDYRT

-262 RDGDWDDQDRD
+262 REGDWDDQDQD

-281 DDGQERD
+281 DDGQDRD
-288 KEAAGRDDEGR
+288 KEAAGRDDE
-299 DDDDDRDDEDWD
+299 DRDDEDWD

-366 SDDDDE
+366 SDDGDE

-441 EDDDDR
+441 EDDVDR

-453 GKDNDGDDDD
+453 GKDNDGDDDNS
-463 GGDDDSGDDDG
+463 GDDDGGDDDG
-474 DDGDNGEDDD
+474 DDGEDDD

>member
-42 EENVHRKFSKQFYRY
+42 EENVHRKYSKQFYRY

-109 NEEAREVLDGTDYRT
+109 NEEAREVLAGTDYRT

-262 RDGDWDDQDRD
+262 REGDWDDQDQD

-281 DDGQERD
+281 DDGQDRD
-288 KEAAGRDDEGR
+288 KEAAGRDDE
-299 DDDDDRDDEDWD
+299 DRDDEDWD

-366 SDDDDE
+366 SDDGDE

-407 ADDRDDDDSG
+407 ADARDDDDSG

-441 EDDDDR
+441 EDDVDR

-453 GKDNDGDDDD
+453 GKDNDGDDDNS
-463 GGDDDSGDDDG
+463 GDDDGGDDDG
-474 DDGDNGEDDD
+474 DDGEDDD

>member
-27 QPVIKLEVMDRIAVQ
+27 PPVIKMETMDRFAVQ
-42 EENVHRKFSKQFYRY
+42 EEKSRRKDWKQFYRY

-94 ITINRRDRVLQVKGL
+94 ITINRRDRVLQVTGL
-109 NEEAREVLDGTDYRT
+109 NEEAVEILAGTDYRT

-133 LVLRLNDRQY
+133 LILRLNDKQY
-143 ISRDQRTVLLSVESK
+143 ISRNQRTVLLSVDSK
-158 SPEKTERIKKELSA
+158 NPEKAERIKQELSA

-195 HGLQKKANE
+195 RDLQKRANE

-231 GSAVDELYRL
+231 GTAVDELYHL

-257 DLDDD
+257 DADEDWDSDDQ
-262 RDGDWDDQDRD
+262 DGDDDDQDRD
-273 EDDGRDGD
+273 EEG
-281 DDGQERD
+281 
-288 KEAAGRDDEGR
+288 AGRDDADR
-299 DDDDDRDDEDWD
+299 DDDDRDDADQND
-311 DDGHTRGN
+311 DDGRI
-319 GGNHTRDNDGEDR
+319 DDDR

-338 ETKGPGKAERKD
+338 EKKSPGKAERKD
-350 SGKDSDG
+350 SDDSD
-357 SGRREHDSD
+357 RRGHDSG
-366 SDDDDE
+366 SDDGDEDDE
-372 DDDNDDDKADDK
+372 DDKDDDK
-384 DGKSA
+384 DGKRA
-389 VNGQGNHRETNPA
+389 VYGQGNHRETNPT
-402 GQNDS
+402 GKNDS
-407 ADDRDDDDSG
+407 ADDRDDD
-417 HDDGKEANGGKDG
+417 HDDCLLYT
-430 DEDDSGQNDGR
+430 SR
-441 EDDDDR
+441 CV
-447 DDDNGG
+447 
-453 GKDNDGDDDD
+453 
-463 GGDDDSGDDDG
+463 
-474 DDGDNGEDDD
+474 

>member
-27 QPVIKLEVMDRIAVQ
+27 QPVIKMEVMDRIAVQ
-42 EENVHRKFSKQFYRY
+42 EENVHRKYSKQFYRY

-94 ITINRRDRVLQVKGL
+94 ITINRRDRVLQVNGL

-281 DDGQERD
+281 DDG
-288 KEAAGRDDEGR
+288 R
-299 DDDDDRDDEDWD
+299 DDDDDRDDDEDRDDEDWD

-366 SDDDDE
+366 SDDGDE
-372 DDDNDDDKADDK
+372 DDDNHDDKADDK

-430 DEDDSGQNDGR
+430 GDEDDDDSGQNDGR

-453 GKDNDGDDDD
+453 GKDNNGDDDD
-463 GGDDDSGDDDG
+463 SGDDDSGDDDG

>member
-27 QPVIKLEVMDRIAVQ
+27 PPVIKMETMDRFAAQ
-42 EENVHRKFSKQFYRY
+42 EEKSRRKDWKQFYRY

-94 ITINRRDRVLQVKGL
+94 ITINRRDRVLQVTGL
-109 NEEAREVLDGTDYRT
+109 NEEAVEILAGTDYRT
-124 WDVRDAVGD
+124 WDVRDVVGD
-133 LVLRLNDRQY
+133 LILRLNDKQY
-143 ISRDQRTVLLSVESK
+143 ISRNQRTVLLSVDSK
-158 SPEKTERIKKELSA
+158 NPEKAERIKQELSA

-195 HGLQKKANE
+195 RDLQKRANE

-231 GSAVDELYRL
+231 GTAVDELYRL

-257 DLDDD
+257 DADEDWDSDDQ
-262 RDGDWDDQDRD
+262 DGDDDDQDRD
-273 EDDGRDGD
+273 E
-281 DDGQERD
+281 E
-288 KEAAGRDDEGR
+288 EAGR
-299 DDDDDRDDEDWD
+299 DDDDRDDDDRDDADRD
-311 DDGHTRGN
+311 DDD
-319 GGNHTRDNDGEDR
+319 RDDADWADTDRDDDDRNDDDR

-338 ETKGPGKAERKD
+338 EKKSPGKAERKD
-350 SGKDSDG
+350 SDDSD
-357 SGRREHDSD
+357 RRGHDSG
-366 SDDDDE
+366 SDDGDEDDE
-372 DDDNDDDKADDK
+372 DDKDDDK
-384 DGKSA
+384 DGKRA
-389 VNGQGNHRETNPA
+389 VNGQGNHRETNPT
-402 GQNDS
+402 GKNDS
-407 ADDRDDDDSG
+407 ADDRDDD
-417 HDDGKEANGGKDG
+417 HDDD
-430 DEDDSGQNDGR
+430 DDDSDHDGGPDDDRSQNDGR

-453 GKDNDGDDDD
+453 GKDDDGDE
-463 GGDDDSGDDDG
+463 DDSGDEDG
-474 DDGDNGEDDD
+474 DDGDSGEDDD

>member
-27 QPVIKLEVMDRIAVQ
+27 PPVIKMETMDRFASQ
-42 EENVHRKFSKQFYRY
+42 EEKSRRKDWKQFYRY

-94 ITINRRDRVLQVKGL
+94 ITINRRDRVLQVTGL
-109 NEEAREVLDGTDYRT
+109 NEEAVEILAGTDYRT

-133 LVLRLNDRQY
+133 LILRLNDKQY
-143 ISRDQRTVLLSVESK
+143 ISRNQRTVLLSVDSK
-158 SPEKTERIKKELSA
+158 NPEKVERIKQELSA

-195 HGLQKKANE
+195 RDLQKRANE

-231 GSAVDELYRL
+231 GTAVDELYRL

-257 DLDDD
+257 DADEDWDSDDQ
-262 RDGDWDDQDRD
+262 DGDDDDQDRD
-273 EDDGRDGD
+273 E
-281 DDGQERD
+281 E
-288 KEAAGRDDEGR
+288 EAGR
-299 DDDDDRDDEDWD
+299 DDDDRDDDDRDDAERD
-311 DDGHTRGN
+311 DDDRADTD
-319 GGNHTRDNDGEDR
+319 RDDDDRDDDDRDDDQNADDGWIDDDR

-338 ETKGPGKAERKD
+338 EKKSPGKAERKD
-350 SGKDSDG
+350 SDDSD
-357 SGRREHDSD
+357 RRGHDSG
-366 SDDDDE
+366 SDDGDEDDE
-372 DDDNDDDKADDK
+372 DDKDDDK
-384 DGKSA
+384 DGKRA
-389 VNGQGNHRETNPA
+389 VNSQGNHRETNPT
-402 GQNDS
+402 GKNDS
-407 ADDRDDDDSG
+407 ADDRGADHDDDDDDDSDHDG
-417 HDDGKEANGGKDG
+417 GPDDDGN
-430 DEDDSGQNDGR
+430 QNDGR

-453 GKDNDGDDDD
+453 GKDDNGD
-463 GGDDDSGDDDG
+463 DDDSGDEDG
-474 DDGDNGEDDD
+474 DDGDSGEDDD

>member
-42 EENVHRKFSKQFYRY
+42 EENVHRKYSKQFYRY

-109 NEEAREVLDGTDYRT
+109 NEEAREVLAGTDYRT

-262 RDGDWDDQDRD
+262 REGDWDDQDQD
-273 EDDGRDGD
+273 EDEKKDEDEED
-281 DDGQERD
+281 DR
-288 KEAAGRDDEGR
+288 RSS
-299 DDDDDRDDEDWD
+299 RDDED
-311 DDGHTRGN
+311 
-319 GGNHTRDNDGEDR
+319 E
-332 DSDGDS
+332 
-338 ETKGPGKAERKD
+338 E
-350 SGKDSDG
+350 
-357 SGRREHDSD
+357 
-366 SDDDDE
+366 
-372 DDDNDDDKADDK
+372 
-384 DGKSA
+384 
-389 VNGQGNHRETNPA
+389 
-402 GQNDS
+402 
-407 ADDRDDDDSG
+407 
-417 HDDGKEANGGKDG
+417 
-430 DEDDSGQNDGR
+430 
-441 EDDDDR
+441 
-447 DDDNGG
+447 
-453 GKDNDGDDDD
+453 
-463 GGDDDSGDDDG
+463 
-474 DDGDNGEDDD
+474 

>member
-27 QPVIKLEVMDRIAVQ
+27 PPVIKMETMDRFAVQ
-42 EENVHRKFSKQFYRY
+42 EEKSRRKDWKQFYRY

-94 ITINRRDRVLQVKGL
+94 ITINRRDRVLQVTGL
-109 NEEAREVLDGTDYRT
+109 NEEAVEILAGTDYRT

-133 LVLRLNDRQY
+133 LILRLNDKQY
-143 ISRDQRTVLLSVESK
+143 ISRNQRTVLLSVDSK
-158 SPEKTERIKKELSA
+158 NPEKAERIKQELSA

-195 HGLQKKANE
+195 RDLQKRANE

-231 GSAVDELYRL
+231 GTAVDELYHL

-257 DLDDD
+257 DADEDWDSDDQ
-262 RDGDWDDQDRD
+262 DGDDDDQDRD
-273 EDDGRDGD
+273 EEG
-281 DDGQERD
+281 
-288 KEAAGRDDEGR
+288 AGRDDADR
-299 DDDDDRDDEDWD
+299 DDDDRDDADQND
-311 DDGHTRGN
+311 DDGRI
-319 GGNHTRDNDGEDR
+319 DDDR

-338 ETKGPGKAERKD
+338 EKKSPGKAERKD
-350 SGKDSDG
+350 SDDSD
-357 SGRREHDSD
+357 RRGHDSG
-366 SDDDDE
+366 SDDGDEDDE
-372 DDDNDDDKADDK
+372 DDKDDDK
-384 DGKSA
+384 DGKRA
-389 VNGQGNHRETNPA
+389 VYGQGNHRETNPT
-402 GQNDS
+402 GKNDS
-407 ADDRDDDDSG
+407 ADDRDDD
-417 HDDGKEANGGKDG
+417 HDD
-430 DEDDSGQNDGR
+430 DDSDHDGGPDDDRSQNDGR
-441 EDDDDR
+441 EEDDDR

-453 GKDNDGDDDD
+453 GKDDDGDDDD
-463 GGDDDSGDDDG
+463 SGDEDG
-474 DDGDNGEDDD
+474 DDGDSGEDDD

>member
-27 QPVIKLEVMDRIAVQ
+27 QPVIKMEVMDRIAVQ
-42 EENVHRKFSKQFYRY
+42 EENVHRKYSKQFYRY

-281 DDGQERD
+281 DDG
-288 KEAAGRDDEGR
+288 R
-299 DDDDDRDDEDWD
+299 DDDDDRDDDEDRDDEDWD

-366 SDDDDE
+366 SDDGDE

-389 VNGQGNHRETNPA
+389 VNGQGNHRETNPT